1 MGLSEQK
8 ITEHEVTKR
17 KISIELCKNEKVR
30 ERELTGI
37 DDMLENIKK
46 GSGDFD
52 HDSTTFQIFFVTSE
66 NSYKFLNGIL
76 FSQH

>member
-1 MGLSEQK
+1 MGLSDQK

-37 DDMLENIKK
+37 DDMLENI
-46 GSGDFD
+46 
-52 HDSTTFQIFFVTSE
+52 
-66 NSYKFLNGIL
+66 
-76 FSQH
+76 

>member
-1 MGLSEQK
+1 MGLSDQK
-8 ITEHEVTKR
+8 IMEHKLTKR

-37 DDMLENIKK
+37 YDMLENIEK

-66 NSYKFLNGIL
+66 NSYKFLDGIL
-76 FSQH
+76 FC